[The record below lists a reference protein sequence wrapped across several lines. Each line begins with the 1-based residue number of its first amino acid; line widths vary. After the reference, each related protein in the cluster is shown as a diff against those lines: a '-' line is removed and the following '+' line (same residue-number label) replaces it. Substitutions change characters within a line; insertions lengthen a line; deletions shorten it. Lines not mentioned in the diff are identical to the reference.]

1 MDLRQ
6 RRKRR
11 RRAGVVSAFM
21 VFALGLAFFFESQAT
36 TTVIFVRHADAP
48 LVVDENTALSPAGA
62 LRAEELARVLGDVD
76 VVQGV
81 DAIFSSLL
89 RVNQE
94 TAAPLARRLN
104 LPVQEFDPQNNR
116 ALRKRI
122 LRKYKGKVVLVVA
135 GPELIPT
142 VVARLQGSK
151 KIPPMGDGEYDNIY
165 IVSIPWYGKVKTL
178 RLHYGMRPDPVPESL
193 NGLAPSSPSEVS
205 GG

>member
-1 MDLRQ
+1 MDPRQ

-11 RRAGVVSAFM
+11 RRAGAVSAFM

-48 LVVDENTALSPAGA
+48 LVVDETTSLSPSGA
-62 LRAEELARVLGDVD
+62 LRAEELARVLGDTD

-81 DAIFSSLL
+81 DAIFSSPLP
-89 RVNQE
+89 VNQE

-104 LPVQEFDPQNNR
+104 LPVQEFDPQNHR

-135 GPELIPT
+135 EAELIPL

-151 KIPPMGDGEYDNIY
+151 KIPPMVDGEYDNIY

-178 RLHYGMRPDPVPESL
+178 RLHYGARPDAVK
-193 NGLAPSSPSEVS
+193 GLEPSSPSAVS

>member
-1 MDLRQ
+1 MDPRQ
-6 RRKRR
+6 RRRRR
-11 RRAGVVSAFM
+11 RRAGAISAFM

-48 LVVDENTALSPAGA
+48 LVVDETTALSPSGA

-81 DAIFSSLL
+81 DAIFSSPL

-94 TAAPLARRLN
+94 TVAPLARRLN
-104 LPVQEFDPQNNR
+104 LPVQEYDPQNSR
-116 ALRKRI
+116 GLRKRI

-135 GPELIPT
+135 EPELIPT
-142 VVARLQGSK
+142 VIARLQGSK
-151 KIPPMGDGEYDNIY
+151 KVPPMENEYDNLY

-178 RLHYGMRPDPVPESL
+178 RLHYGARPEPASGFEL
-193 NGLAPSSPSEVS
+193 SSPSEVS

>member
-1 MDLRQ
+1 MDPRQ

-11 RRAGVVSAFM
+11 RRAGAISAFM

-48 LVVDENTALSPAGA
+48 LVVDADTALSASGA

-81 DAIFSSLL
+81 DAIFSSAL
-89 RVNQE
+89 RVDQE
-94 TAAPLARRLN
+94 TVAPLARRLN
-104 LPVQEFDPQNNR
+104 LPVQDFDPLDNR
-116 ALRKRI
+116 SLRKRI
-122 LRKYKGKVVLVVA
+122 LRKYKGKIVLVVA
-135 GPELIPT
+135 DPPFIQK

-151 KIPPMGDGEYDNIY
+151 KIPSMADGEYDNIY

-178 RLHYGMRPDPVPESL
+178 RLHYGARPESL
-193 NGLAPSSPSEVS
+193 NGFEQSSPSAVS

>member
-36 TTVIFVRHADAP
+36 TTVIFVRHADAE
-48 LVVDENTALSPAGA
+48 LFVDENTGLSPAGA
-62 LRAEELARVLGDVD
+62 LRAEELARVLGDAD

-81 DAIFSSLL
+81 DAIFSSPL

-122 LRKYKGKVVLVVA
+122 LRTYKGKVVLVVA
-135 GPELIPT
+135 EPLLIPI
-142 VVARLQGSK
+142 VIARLQGSK
-151 KIPPMGDGEYDNIY
+151 KVPPMADGEYDNIY

-178 RLHYGMRPDPVPESL
+178 RLHYGARPEPV
-193 NGLAPSSPSEVS
+193 NGFEQSSPSELS

>member
-1 MDLRQ
+1 MDPRQ

-11 RRAGVVSAFM
+11 RRAGAISAFM

-48 LVVDENTALSPAGA
+48 LVVDQEVGLTPAGA
-62 LRAEELARVLGDVD
+62 LRAEELARVLGDAD

-81 DAIFSSLL
+81 DAIFSSPL

-104 LPVQEFDPQNNR
+104 LPVQEFDPKNNR

-135 GPELIPT
+135 EPSLIPT
-142 VVARLQGSK
+142 VIARLQGSK
-151 KIPPMGDGEYDNIY
+151 KVPPMVDGEYDNIY

-178 RLHYGMRPDPVPESL
+178 RLHYGARPESAK
-193 NGLAPSSPSEVS
+193 GFEQSSPSAVS
-205 GG
+205 AG

>member
-1 MDLRQ
+1 
-6 RRKRR
+6 
-11 RRAGVVSAFM
+11 M

-48 LVVDENTALSPAGA
+48 LVVDENTGLSPSGA

-81 DAIFSSLL
+81 DAIFSSPL

-94 TAAPLARRLN
+94 TAAPLARQLD

-135 GPELIPT
+135 EPELIPT

-178 RLHYGMRPDPVPESL
+178 RLHYGTRPDPVPEL
-193 NGLAPSSPSEVS
+193 QNGLAPSSPSEVS

>member
-1 MDLRQ
+1 MDLRL

-11 RRAGVVSAFM
+11 RRAGAISAFM

-48 LVVDENTALSPAGA
+48 LVVDADTALSAPGA

-81 DAIFSSLL
+81 DAIFSSAL
-89 RVNQE
+89 RVDQQ
-94 TAAPLARRLN
+94 TVAPLARRLN
-104 LPVQEFDPQNNR
+104 LPVQEFDPLDNR
-116 ALRKRI
+116 SLRKRI

-135 GPELIPT
+135 DPLLIPK
-142 VVARLQGSK
+142 VVARLHGSK
-151 KIPPMGDGEYDNIY
+151 KIPPMADDEYDNLY

-178 RLHYGMRPDPVPESL
+178 RLHYGARPESL
-193 NGLAPSSPSEVS
+193 NGFEPSSPSAVS

>member
-1 MDLRQ
+1 MDPRQ

-11 RRAGVVSAFM
+11 RRAGAVSAFM

-48 LVVDENTALSPAGA
+48 LVVDENVGLSPSGA
-62 LRAEELARVLGDVD
+62 LRAEELVRVLGDVD

-81 DAIFSSLL
+81 DAIFSSPL

-94 TAAPLARRLN
+94 TAAPLARYLN
-104 LPVQEFDPQNNR
+104 LPVQAFDPQNNR
-116 ALRKRI
+116 GLRKRI

-135 GPELIPT
+135 EPELIPI
-142 VVARLQGSK
+142 VIARLQGSK
-151 KIPPMGDGEYDNIY
+151 KIPPMAGEYDNLY

-178 RLHYGMRPDPVPESL
+178 RLHYGARPEVL
-193 NGLAPSSPSEVS
+193 NGLAPSSPSAVS

>member
-1 MDLRQ
+1 MPM
-6 RRKRR
+6 RRWSSM
-11 RRAGVVSAFM
+11 RACG
-21 VFALGLAFFFESQAT
+21 
-36 TTVIFVRHADAP
+36 
-48 LVVDENTALSPAGA
+48 LSPSGA

-81 DAIFSSLL
+81 DAIFSAPL

-94 TAAPLARRLN
+94 TVAPLARRLN

-116 ALRKRI
+116 KLRKRI

-135 GPELIPT
+135 EPDLIPT
-142 VVARLQGSK
+142 VIARLQGSK
-151 KIPPMGDGEYDNIY
+151 KLPPMANEYDNLY

-178 RLHYGMRPDPVPESL
+178 RLHYGARPDPV
-193 NGLAPSSPSEVS
+193 NGLEPSSPSAVS

>member
-1 MDLRQ
+1 MDPRQ
-6 RRKRR
+6 RRNRR
-11 RRAGVVSAFM
+11 RRAGAISAFM

-48 LVVDENTALSPAGA
+48 LVVDADTALSAPGA

-81 DAIFSSLL
+81 DAIFSSAL
-89 RVNQE
+89 RVDQE
-94 TAAPLARRLN
+94 TVAPLARRLN
-104 LPVQEFDPQNNR
+104 LPVQEFDPQDNR
-116 ALRKRI
+116 SLRKRI

-135 GPELIPT
+135 DPPFIQK

-151 KIPPMGDGEYDNIY
+151 KIPPMADGEYDNLY

-178 RLHYGMRPDPVPESL
+178 RLHYGARPESL
-193 NGLAPSSPSEVS
+193 NGFAPSSPSAVS

>member
-1 MDLRQ
+1 MDPRQ

-11 RRAGVVSAFM
+11 RRAGVISAFM

-48 LVVDENTALSPAGA
+48 MFVDANTSLSPAGA
-62 LRAEELARVLGDVD
+62 LRAEELVRVLGDVD

-81 DAIFSSLL
+81 DAIFSSPL

-94 TAAPLARRLN
+94 TAAPLARQLN

-135 GPELIPT
+135 EPDLIPK

-151 KIPPMGDGEYDNIY
+151 KIPPMGDGEYENIY

-178 RLHYGMRPDPVPESL
+178 RLHYGARPEPV

>member
-11 RRAGVVSAFM
+11 RRAGAVSAFM

-36 TTVIFVRHADAP
+36 TTVIFVRHADTLP
-48 LVVDENTALSPAGA
+48 GMDETHGLSPAGA
-62 LRAEELARVLGDVD
+62 LRAEELARVLGDAD

-81 DAIFSSLL
+81 DAIFSPSL
-89 RVNQE
+89 RADQE
-94 TAAPLARRLN
+94 TVAPLARQLN
-104 LPVQEFDPQNNR
+104 LPVLEYDLDSTR
-116 ALRKRI
+116 ELRNRI

-135 GPELIPT
+135 GLELIPSIIPK
-142 VVARLQGSK
+142 LQGSK
-151 KIPPMGDGEYDNIY
+151 KVPSMAEAEYDNIY

-178 RLHYGMRPDPVPESL
+178 RLHYGARPEPV
-193 NGLAPSSPSEVS
+193 NGLAPSSPSAVS